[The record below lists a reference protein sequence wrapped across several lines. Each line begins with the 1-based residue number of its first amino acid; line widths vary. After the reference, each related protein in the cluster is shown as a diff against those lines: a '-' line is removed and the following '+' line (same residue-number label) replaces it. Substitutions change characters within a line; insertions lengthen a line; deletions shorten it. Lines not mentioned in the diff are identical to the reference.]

1 MSDTTAILL
10 LSGYAVVTV
19 LVIAWRIR
27 RYDVDALAWM
37 LYCVNRLFVGLRW
50 RWRSNR
56 PCPLPS
62 DDAALVIANH
72 TSATDPMQLWM
83 NHHLGLG
90 RHNVRTISFLMARE
104 YYVVKWV
111 HWIFRSMRAIPVNR
125 DGKDTGPLREALRL
139 LQRGHLVGVFPEG
152 RINVESDGLLEGNSG
167 VGWLALKSRVPV
179 YPVFLENV
187 PGGPSMVVPFLT
199 RGQVRV
205 HYGDPIDLSRFY
217 GQRPRGQLLEEV
229 TELMMCR
236 LAELGSVD
244 RCSPA
249 QSDVEI
255 EGEPL
260 RGTGPVVRT
269 SVTQVA
275 GT

>member
-1 MSDTTAILL
+1 MSDATAILL
-10 LSGYAVVTV
+10 LTGYAVVTV
-19 LVIAWRIR
+19 LTIAWRIR
-27 RYDVDALAWM
+27 RYDVNVLAWM
-37 LYCVNRLFVGLRW
+37 LYCVDRLFVGLMW

-62 DDAALVIANH
+62 DGAALIIANH

-83 NHHLGLG
+83 NHHLGPG
-90 RHNVRTISFLMARE
+90 RYNVRTISFLMARE
-104 YYVVKWV
+104 YYSVKWV
-111 HWIFRSMRAIPVNR
+111 QWIFRSMRAIPVNR

-152 RINVESDGLLEGNSG
+152 RINVETDGLLDSNSG

-179 YPVFLENV
+179 FPVFLKNV
-187 PGGPSMVVPFLT
+187 PGGPSMVAPFLT

-205 HYGDPIDLSRFY
+205 HYGDPIDLSRYY
-217 GQRPRGQLLEEV
+217 GQRPRGELLEEV

-236 LAELGSVD
+236 LAELGNID
-244 RCSPA
+244 RSGPDRSGA
-249 QSDVEI
+249 EI
-255 EGEPL
+255 EDGSLP
-260 RGTGPVVRT
+260 GTTAPVRT
-269 SVTQVA
+269 SVVQVA